1 MFAGVCA
8 SLCSVF
14 HVCMKLC
21 SIALGMFPIHV
32 HAYIAHV
39 PRGRVCVCV
48 CVCVCVSGPTEAAC
62 KPAKYTTGLK
72 TPSPQLAG
80 ADCARRGRCPNGT
93 DRAQT

>member
-1 MFAGVCA
+1 MFAGVRA
-8 SLCSVF
+8 GLCSVF
-14 HVCMKLC
+14 HVCMMLC

-39 PRGRVCVCV
+39 PRV
-48 CVCVCVSGPTEAAC
+48 CVCVCVSGPTEAAH
-62 KPAKYTTGLK
+62 KPAKCTTGLK

-80 ADCARRGRCPNGT
+80 ADCACQGRCPNST